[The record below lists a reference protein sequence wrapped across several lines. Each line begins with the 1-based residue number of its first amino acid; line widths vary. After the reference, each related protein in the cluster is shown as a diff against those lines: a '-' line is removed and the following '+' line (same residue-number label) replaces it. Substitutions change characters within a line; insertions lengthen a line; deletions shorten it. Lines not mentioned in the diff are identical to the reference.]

1 MLHRIYHTSQS
12 PGPFPL
18 RDFLCAAPC
27 WTDTDIVQDSSGN
40 IFNRQISDEAT
51 LSQITDMVR
60 NGFSEISNNRM
71 LWAFVATWF
80 RVPGRNLRDRF
91 VVTKEK
97 GNSSITVSTA
107 IITTHGLYSF
117 TIFTYNQL
125 QWSAGAWGGFPQV
138 VSESNIGV
146 TGQFIFRTTGRINDV
161 QCNTTQDLQA
171 SPCRGSMHG
180 GYELRLFGI
189 CFTDNS
195 YIIEVDGQEV
205 TNCTRTSAYMICA
218 MPMVFEGRS
227 SSKGFTSDRS
237 TWRNIRFII
246 YV

>member
-1 MLHRIYHTSQS
+1 M
-12 PGPFPL
+12 
-18 RDFLCAAPC
+18 
-27 WTDTDIVQDSSGN
+27 
-40 IFNRQISDEAT
+40 
-51 LSQITDMVR
+51 
-60 NGFSEISNNRM
+60 
-71 LWAFVATWF
+71 
-80 RVPGRNLRDRF
+80 
-91 VVTKEK
+91 
-97 GNSSITVSTA
+97 A

-205 TNCTRTSAYMICA
+205 TNCTRLLGETYFLSFMSEPNVELTLSNHGQHDSKVELY
-218 MPMVFEGRS
+218 S
-227 SSKGFTSDRS
+227 S
-237 TWRNIRFII
+237 
-246 YV
+246 